1 MTLYSRYT
9 AFRYDPA
16 VEEALS
22 QAWEATT
29 GTTITHQPGFVAAQ
43 LLRSVESPGVRRSVT
58 TWRSKEAF
66 ETFYHGPDHGRLN
79 AVFAELDVEITERD
93 GADVLWRLSPR
104 TGQVRVVR
112 SQIEDLTRLAELER
126 FWEEELGPYLR
137 SRPGLR
143 SVEAAVSEA
152 ESLFVLIL
160 HWESQEV
167 ADAFVTSEEHEERV
181 SRPLR
186 RWTRKLGRDD
196 LRPLGSA

>member
-16 VEEALS
+16 VEDALS
-22 QAWEATT
+22 TAWAATT
-29 GTTITHQPGFVAAQ
+29 GTTITRQPGFVAAQ
-43 LLRSVESPGVRRSVT
+43 LLRSVEAPGIRRSIT
-58 TWRSKEAF
+58 TWHSKEDF
-66 ETFYHGPDHGRLN
+66 ERFYNGPDHGALN
-79 AVFAELDVEITERD
+79 TVFADLGVDITERD
-93 GADVLWRLSPR
+93 GADVLWRLAPS

-112 SQIEDLTRLAELER
+112 SQITDLARLPELEQ
-126 FWEEELGPYLR
+126 FWRDELGPYLR

-143 SVEAAVSEA
+143 SVEAAVSEQ

-167 ADAFVTSEEHEERV
+167 ADAFVASEEHEERI

-186 RWTRKLGRDD
+186 TWTRKLGRDD
-196 LRPLGSA
+196 LRPLD